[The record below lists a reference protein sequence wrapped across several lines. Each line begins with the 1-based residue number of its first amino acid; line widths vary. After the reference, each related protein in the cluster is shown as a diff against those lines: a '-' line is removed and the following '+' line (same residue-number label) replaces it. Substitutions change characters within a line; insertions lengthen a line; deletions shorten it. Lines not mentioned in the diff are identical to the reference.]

1 MAQKEWAFDEII
13 RDIRGGTFY
22 PVYLLMGD
30 EPFYIDRISQ
40 ALSECVLNDDERDFN
55 QTILYGTDT
64 DTPSVINTAKRYP
77 MMAERQLVILREA
90 QQVRKLDDL
99 AYYLEKPQPTT
110 VLIIEHKNDSVD
122 KRKRFVS
129 LAAKIGVV
137 YESKKLYD
145 NKIPPFIVGY
155 LRDKNFQVTPK
166 AAQMLVDFLGNDL
179 NKIAGELD
187 KLIISA
193 GNENR
198 EITPELVESNIGIS
212 KEYNNYEFLDAIV
225 AGDVL
230 KANRIAT
237 HFALNQKNYPMVV
250 TLSVL
255 FNYFSNLMIAH
266 YLPDKSE
273 DGIRRGL
280 SLRMAFQSRAYMSGV
295 RRFSAGK
302 TMQIISLI
310 RECDGKVK
318 GVGNISISEG
328 DLLRELL
335 FKILH

>member
-1 MAQKEWAFDEII
+1 MAQKEWTFEEII
-13 RDIRGGTFY
+13 RDIRASKFY

-30 EPFYIDRISQ
+30 EPYYIDRIAQ
-40 ALSECVLNDDERDFN
+40 ALSDCVLSEDERDFN

-64 DTPSVINTAKRYP
+64 DIASIINTAKRYP
-77 MMAERQLVILREA
+77 MMSEYQLVIVREA
-90 QQVRKLDDL
+90 QQVRKLDEL
-99 AYYLEKPQPTT
+99 AYYLEKPQTST
-110 VLIIEHKNDSVD
+110 ILIIEYKNNSVD

-129 LAAKIGVV
+129 LASKLGVV

-145 NKIPPFIVGY
+145 NKIPPFIVSY
-155 LRDKNFQVTPK
+155 LKNKDFQITPK

-179 NKIAGELD
+179 SKITGELD
-187 KLIISA
+187 KLMISV
-193 GNENR
+193 GDERR

-225 AGDVL
+225 SGNIL
-230 KANRIAT
+230 KANRIAV
-237 HFALNQKNYPMVV
+237 HFALNQKNYPLVM
-250 TLSVL
+250 TLAVL
-255 FNYFSNLMIAH
+255 FNFFSNLMIAH
-266 YLPDKSE
+266 YNADKSE
-273 DGIRRGL
+273 EGIRQCLG
-280 SLRMAFQSRAYMSGV
+280 LRMAFQVRPYLLGL

-310 RECDGKVK
+310 RQCDAHAK
-318 GVGNISISEG
+318 GVGNLSVSEG